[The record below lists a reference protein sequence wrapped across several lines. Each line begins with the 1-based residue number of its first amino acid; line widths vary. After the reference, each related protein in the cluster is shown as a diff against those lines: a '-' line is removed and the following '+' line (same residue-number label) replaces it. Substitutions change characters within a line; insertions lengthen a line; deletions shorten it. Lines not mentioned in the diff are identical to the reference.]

1 MCFFFCEST
10 TLRSCF
16 MGETDIKSC
25 MNYDTNL
32 IQFREETKE
41 NLYSKLYSNIL
52 TNTGF
57 YS

>member
-1 MCFFFCEST
+1 
-10 TLRSCF
+10 
-16 MGETDIKSC
+16 